1 MDGGHSY
8 KIVLKAQRDE
18 AVPDNEYIKLEVITG
33 LDGESLVTDIAGG
46 RNTSI
51 QVHTKSLLDLDKKF
65 DFLKEEL
72 ARHKWANQVAW
83 RENDHGNVDVV
94 DVIASLSC
102 FDIETYPDRH
112 THPVDAYR
120 RKSSMLTRFKNH
132 PERYERLIPIVSDVL
147 FLHDW
152 IAYDAE
158 QRWQAVGGA
167 SGTGGKYGRL
177 EMAEH
182 RKKGR
187 PAFTFPFLD
196 EETSDHR
203 LRPPVVLPILA
214 TFRLLLEPDPTAEAV
229 QGCQPVRWRNGFS
242 EVLAVWKEVGGQLL
256 RVFYEHYTSTG
267 RDLHASGRSPALW
280 RSLCNEM
287 VVSLADH
294 KQEAPFGGS
303 EIDIGAGKPLTLEDI
318 EKSDMAPLDKYLARQ
333 QLAAY
338 KKLMETGE
346 PQTIATAEISPR
358 AKVVTYVKHE

>member
-1 MDGGHSY
+1 M
-8 KIVLKAQRDE
+8 
-18 AVPDNEYIKLEVITG
+18 
-33 LDGESLVTDIAGG
+33 IAGG

-72 ARHKWANQVAW
+72 ARHEWANQVAW
-83 RENDHGNVDVV
+83 RENDDGDVDVV
-94 DVIASLSC
+94 DVIARLSC

-120 RKSSMLTRFKNH
+120 RKSSMLNRFKTH
-132 PERYERLIPIVSDVL
+132 PERYERLVPIVRDVL

-158 QRWQAVGGA
+158 QRWQAVGGS

-177 EMAEH
+177 EMVEH
-182 RKKGR
+182 SKPGR
-187 PAFTFPFLD
+187 PAFTFRFLD
-196 EETSDHR
+196 GETSDHR

-229 QGCQPVRWRNGFS
+229 GGYQPVRWRNGFA
-242 EVLAVWKEVGGQLL
+242 EALAIWEKVGGRLL
-256 RVFYEHYTSTG
+256 QDFYEHFASTG
-267 RDLHASGRSPALW
+267 RDLHACGRSPALW

-294 KQEAPFGGS
+294 RQQGLFGGS
-303 EIDIGAGKPLTLEDI
+303 EIEVDAGKPLTLKDI
-318 EKSDMAPLDKYLARQ
+318 EKSDMTSLDKYLARQ